1 MLRTAIALGM
11 TLALFLPLS
20 AGEMDNDVASKQSP
34 VPAVAKQD
42 ALATNI
48 ASSEMDSES
57 PTQSWR
63 RYGWG
68 GWGRGWGWGGG
79 WGGGWGWRGGWG
91 WGGGWRGGWGWGGGF
106 YQPWGV
112 VSFGYRPWGGYYVG
126 GCW

>member
-1 MLRTAIALGM
+1 MLRTVIALSM
-11 TLALFLPLS
+11 TLALYLPLS
-20 AGEMDNDVASKQSP
+20 AGEMDNDVASKKSP

-79 WGGGWGWRGGWG
+79 W
-91 WGGGWRGGWGWGGGF
+91 RGGWGWGGGF